1 MNCFEVNVL
10 CNRRTLSSNTQETM
24 GFSSGLTMNY
34 PWLHVMDDDAEEFV
48 EGDSLIL
55 RVTRVMYWVLFFIIG
70 VPIRF

>member
-10 CNRRTLSSNTQETM
+10 SSNPSSNTQETM

-48 EGDSLIL
+48 EGGFPYTSSS
-55 RVTRVMYWVLFFIIG
+55 RVMYWVLFIIG